1 MRELANMRGCSS
13 TCCLCDF
20 AQIPVSYDDPAAV
33 VKTLRQLIDAGFTHL
48 VLMPAT
54 PCPEGVARRVADN
67 LIRPLV
73 SR

>member
-1 MRELANMRGCSS
+1 M
-13 TCCLCDF
+13 
-20 AQIPVSYDDPAAV
+20 SYDDPAAV